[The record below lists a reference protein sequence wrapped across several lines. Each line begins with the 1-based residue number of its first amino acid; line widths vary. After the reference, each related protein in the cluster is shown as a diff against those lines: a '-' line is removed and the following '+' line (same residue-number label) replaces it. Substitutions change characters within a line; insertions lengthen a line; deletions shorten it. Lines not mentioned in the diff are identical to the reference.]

1 MAFILESNM
10 VYFTLDSG
18 AIKFPKVQEG
28 QPYGIKFTNQTTKQ
42 TIYKTDIAFTG
53 SNTFYEVE
61 FSKNDFIPGQ
71 YDYRIYSEGTE
82 LPYKEGKTLSQG
94 ICQFDNFEPSKE
106 EYSNDLNIM
115 VYG

>member
-1 MAFILESNM
+1 M

-18 AIKFPKVQEG
+18 VIKFPKVQEG

-42 TIYKTDIAFTG
+42 TIYRTDIAFTG

-61 FSKNDFIPGQ
+61 FSKDDFIPGQ

-82 LPYKEGKTLSQG
+82 LPYKEGKTLSQ
-94 ICQFDNFEPSKE
+94 
-106 EYSNDLNIM
+106 EYVSSIILSPLKKNIATI
-115 VYG
+115 